1 MTKKPLI
8 AITGASSGI
17 GREIAKLCSAHGH
30 PLLIMARRM
39 DPMTELRLPNTI
51 CQSVDVRDR
60 EAIAEAVE
68 DAERKFGPVDMMVAN
83 AGVVRLANI
92 LQQDPA
98 EWDDMIDINVR
109 GVLNSVYAVM
119 GPMSQRKSGT
129 LAIIGSV
136 AGAKSYLDHTV
147 YGATKAFVRS
157 LSASLRETL
166 ADRNVRVIHVS
177 PGITETN
184 ALNAVT
190 DTRTLAAYERG
201 KKWIGGGLEA
211 HSVANQVYMAYS
223 LPQDVNVQEI
233 SLSPTRQ
240 KF

>member
-1 MTKKPLI
+1 MTYKPLI

-17 GREIAKLCSAHGH
+17 GCEIAKIFAAHGH
-30 PLLIMARRM
+30 PLLLMARRINALT
-39 DPMTELRLPNTI
+39 DLRLKNAM
-51 CQSVDVRDR
+51 CRSVDVRDR
-60 EAIAEAVE
+60 EAIVKAVE
-68 DAERKFGPVDMMVAN
+68 DAEQEFGQVDMMVAN
-83 AGVVRLANI
+83 AGLARLANV
-92 LQQDPA
+92 LEQDPL

-109 GVLNSVYAVM
+109 GVLNSVHAVM
-119 GPMSQRKSGT
+119 GSMSQRKSGT

-136 AGAKSYLDHTV
+136 AGAKSYPDHTV

-166 ADRNVRVIHVS
+166 ADRSVRVIHLT

-184 ALNAVT
+184 VLNGVT
-190 DTRTLAAYERG
+190 DAKTLAAYERG
-201 KKWIGGGLEA
+201 KKWIGGGLDA
-211 HSVANQVYMAYS
+211 SVVANQVYMAYS
-223 LPQDVNVQEI
+223 LPQEVNVQEI